1 MSSGSKINRSLYVLM
16 INMFIAMLGIG
27 LVIPILP
34 KLLEDFHAG
43 GTAAGYLIAAS
54 GLTQFLFSPLAGEW
68 ADKYGRKLMIVLG
81 LGLFTVSQFMFAV
94 ANVMWML
101 YASRF
106 LGGIGAAMMIP
117 AMMAYVA
124 DSTTE
129 ETRGKGLGL
138 LGAAM
143 SLGFVIGPGIGGF
156 LADLG
161 LRAPFYISALV
172 AAVATVLSFFMLK
185 ETLSAERRQAA
196 KASQQKR
203 ESILKQLVA
212 SVKAPYFIYLILVFT
227 LTFGLVNFEAVFS
240 LYVDNKYAYTTKE
253 ISVIIT
259 VGSLVG
265 VVIQGAVINKLLLRF
280 GENKLINVSF
290 LVSALMMVLMLL
302 SGNFWYNMLLILIFF
317 TFTSIMRPAINTAL
331 SKMAGPEEQGF
342 VMGMNNA
349 YMSLGNI
356 FGPALAGILFDVHMN
371 LPYSFGAVILV
382 LSLVLSLTWGKNFRA
397 CASKSWKRPARRDN
411 NE

>member
-172 AAVATVLSFFMLK
+172 AAVVTVLSFFMLK

-382 LSLVLSLTWGKNFRA
+382 LSLVLSLTWGKKLSSMRKQKLETA
-397 CASKSWKRPARRDN
+397 GTQG
-411 NE
+411 

>member
-1 MSSGSKINRSLYVLM
+1 MSSSTKPNKSLIVLM
-16 INMFIAMLGIG
+16 VNMFIAMLGIG

-34 KLLEDFHAG
+34 KLLEDFNAG

-68 ADKYGRKLMIVLG
+68 SDKYGRKRMIVLG
-81 LGLFTVSQFMFAV
+81 LLLFTLSQFLFAI

-101 YASRF
+101 YISRF
-106 LGGIGAAMMIP
+106 LGGIGAAMMVP

-129 ETRGKGLGL
+129 DTRGKGLGM

-156 LADLG
+156 LADFG
-161 LRAPFYISALV
+161 LRAPFYISALI
-172 AAVATVLSFFMLK
+172 AAIATILSFFMLK
-185 ETLSAERRQAA
+185 ETLSEERLQAA
-196 KASQQKR
+196 RQSQQKR
-203 ESILKQLVA
+203 ESIVKQLIT

-253 ISVIIT
+253 ISIMIT
-259 VGSLVG
+259 VGALVG
-265 VVIQGAVINKLLLRF
+265 VVIQGAFINKLLHRF

-290 LVSALMMVLMLL
+290 LISAITMVLMLL
-302 SGNFWYNMLLILIFF
+302 SGNFWYNLLLILIFF
-317 TFTSIMRPAINTAL
+317 TFTSIMRPAINTVL
-331 SKMAGPEEQGF
+331 SKMAGNEEQGF

-356 FGPALAGILFDVHMN
+356 FGPALAGILFDVHVN
-371 LPYSFGAVILV
+371 LPYSFGAIILV
-382 LSLVLSLTWGKNFRA
+382 LSLILSVSWGRRMTGRSKQKLEA
-397 CASKSWKRPARRDN
+397 ASSQG
-411 NE
+411 

>member
-81 LGLFTVSQFMFAV
+81 LALFTVSQFMFAV
-94 ANVMWML
+94 ASVMWML

-185 ETLSAERRQAA
+185 ETLSVERRQAA

-290 LVSALMMVLMLL
+290 LVSAMMMVLMLL

-382 LSLVLSLTWGKNFRA
+382 LSLVLSLTWGKKLSSIRKQKLETA
-397 CASKSWKRPARRDN
+397 GTQG
-411 NE
+411 

>member
-1 MSSGSKINRSLYVLM
+1 MSSSTKPNKSLIVLM
-16 INMFIAMLGIG
+16 VNMFIAMLGIG

-34 KLLEDFHAG
+34 KLLEDFNAG

-68 ADKYGRKLMIVLG
+68 SDKYGRKRMIVLG
-81 LGLFTVSQFMFAV
+81 LLLFTLSQFLFAI

-101 YASRF
+101 YISRF
-106 LGGIGAAMMIP
+106 LGGIGAAMMVP

-129 ETRGKGLGL
+129 DTRGKGLGM

-156 LADLG
+156 LADFG
-161 LRAPFYISALV
+161 LRAPFYISALI
-172 AAVATVLSFFMLK
+172 AAIATILSFVMLK
-185 ETLSAERRQAA
+185 ETLSEERLQAA
-196 KASQQKR
+196 RQSQKKR
-203 ESILKQLVA
+203 ESIVKQLIT

-253 ISVIIT
+253 ISIMIT
-259 VGSLVG
+259 VGALVG
-265 VVIQGAVINKLLLRF
+265 VVIQGAFINKLLHRF

-290 LVSALMMVLMLL
+290 LISAIAMVLMLL
-302 SGNFWYNMLLILIFF
+302 SGNFWYNLLLILIFF
-317 TFTSIMRPAINTAL
+317 TFTSIMRPAINTVL
-331 SKMAGPEEQGF
+331 SKMAGNEEQGF

-356 FGPALAGILFDVHMN
+356 FGPALAGILFDVHVN
-371 LPYSFGAVILV
+371 LPYSFGAIILV
-382 LSLVLSLTWGKNFRA
+382 LSLILSVSWGRRITGRSKQKLEA
-397 CASKSWKRPARRDN
+397 ASN
-411 NE
+411 QG

>member
-212 SVKAPYFIYLILVFT
+212 SVKAPYFNYLILVFT

-382 LSLVLSLTWGKNFRA
+382 LSLVLSLTWGKKLSSMRKQKLETA
-397 CASKSWKRPARRDN
+397 GTQG
-411 NE
+411 

>member
-1 MSSGSKINRSLYVLM
+1 MPPRDSRSFCFRRWLY
-16 INMFIAMLGIG
+16 
-27 LVIPILP
+27 
-34 KLLEDFHAG
+34 
-43 GTAAGYLIAAS
+43 
-54 GLTQFLFSPLAGEW
+54 EW

-81 LGLFTVSQFMFAV
+81 LALFTVSQFMFAV
-94 ANVMWML
+94 ASVMWML

-185 ETLSAERRQAA
+185 ETLSVERRQAA

-290 LVSALMMVLMLL
+290 LVSAMMMVLMLL

-317 TFTSIMRPAINTAL
+317 TFTSIMRPHD
-331 SKMAGPEEQGF
+331 QHRF
-342 VMGMNNA
+342 VQNG
-349 YMSLGNI
+349 
-356 FGPALAGILFDVHMN
+356 
-371 LPYSFGAVILV
+371 
-382 LSLVLSLTWGKNFRA
+382 RA
-397 CASKSWKRPARRDN
+397 
-411 NE
+411 

>member
-1 MSSGSKINRSLYVLM
+1 MSSSTKPNKSLIVLM
-16 INMFIAMLGIG
+16 VNMFIAMLGIG

-34 KLLEDFHAG
+34 KLLEDFNAG

-68 ADKYGRKLMIVLG
+68 SDKYGRKRMIVLG
-81 LGLFTVSQFMFAV
+81 LLLFTLSQFLFAI

-101 YASRF
+101 YISRF
-106 LGGIGAAMMIP
+106 LGGIGAAMMVP

-129 ETRGKGLGL
+129 DTRGKGLGM

-156 LADLG
+156 LADFG
-161 LRAPFYISALV
+161 LRAPFYISALI
-172 AAVATVLSFFMLK
+172 AAIATVLSFFMLK
-185 ETLSAERRQAA
+185 ETLSEERLQAA
-196 KASQQKR
+196 RQSQQKR
-203 ESILKQLVA
+203 ESIVKQLIT

-253 ISVIIT
+253 ISIMIT
-259 VGSLVG
+259 VGALVG
-265 VVIQGAVINKLLLRF
+265 VVIQGAFINKLLHRF

-290 LVSALMMVLMLL
+290 LISAIAMVLMLL
-302 SGNFWYNMLLILIFF
+302 SGNFWYNLLLILIFF
-317 TFTSIMRPAINTAL
+317 TFTSIMRPAINTVL
-331 SKMAGPEEQGF
+331 SKMAGNEEQGF

-356 FGPALAGILFDVHMN
+356 FGPALAGILFDVHVN
-371 LPYSFGAVILV
+371 LPYSFGAIILV
-382 LSLVLSLTWGKNFRA
+382 LSLILSVSWGKRMTGRSKQKLEA
-397 CASKSWKRPARRDN
+397 AS
-411 NE
+411 

>member
-1 MSSGSKINRSLYVLM
+1 MSSSTKPNKSLIVLM

-34 KLLEDFHAG
+34 KLLEDFNAG

-68 ADKYGRKLMIVLG
+68 SDKYGRKRMIVLG
-81 LGLFTVSQFMFAV
+81 LLLFTLSQFLFAI

-101 YASRF
+101 YISRF
-106 LGGIGAAMMIP
+106 LGGIGAAMMVP

-129 ETRGKGLGL
+129 DTRGKGLGM

-156 LADLG
+156 LADFG
-161 LRAPFYISALV
+161 LRAPFYISALI
-172 AAVATVLSFFMLK
+172 AAIATVLSFFMLK
-185 ETLSAERRQAA
+185 ETLSEERLQAA
-196 KASQQKR
+196 RQSQQKR
-203 ESILKQLVA
+203 ESIVKQLIT

-253 ISVIIT
+253 ISIMIT
-259 VGSLVG
+259 VGALVG
-265 VVIQGAVINKLLLRF
+265 VVIQGVFINKLLHRF

-290 LVSALMMVLMLL
+290 LISAIAMVLMLL
-302 SGNFWYNMLLILIFF
+302 SGNFWYNLLLILVFF
-317 TFTSIMRPAINTAL
+317 TFTSIMRPAINTVL
-331 SKMAGPEEQGF
+331 SKMAGNEEQGF

-356 FGPALAGILFDVHMN
+356 FGPALAGILFDVHVN
-371 LPYSFGAVILV
+371 LPYSFGAIILV
-382 LSLVLSLTWGKNFRA
+382 LSLILSVSWGRRITGRRKQKLEA
-397 CASKSWKRPARRDN
+397 ASN
-411 NE
+411 QG

>member
-1 MSSGSKINRSLYVLM
+1 MSSATKTNKSLIVLM

-34 KLLEDFHAG
+34 KLLEDFNAG

-68 ADKYGRKLMIVLG
+68 SDKYGRKLMIVLG
-81 LGLFTVSQFMFAV
+81 LLLFTLSQFLFAI

-101 YASRF
+101 YASRL
-106 LGGIGAAMMIP
+106 LGGIGAAMMVP

-129 ETRGKGLGL
+129 DTRGKGLGM

-161 LRAPFYISALV
+161 LRAPFYISALI
-172 AAVATVLSFFMLK
+172 AAIATVLSLFMLK
-185 ETLSAERRQAA
+185 ETLTAERLQAA
-196 KASQQKR
+196 RQSQDKR
-203 ESILKQLVA
+203 ESIVKQLIA

-227 LTFGLVNFEAVFS
+227 LTFGLVNFEAIFS
-240 LYVDNKYAYTTKE
+240 LYVDNKYAYTIKE
-253 ISVIIT
+253 ISIMIT

-265 VVIQGAVINKLLLRF
+265 VVIQGVLINKLLHRF
-280 GENKLINVSF
+280 GEKKLINVSF
-290 LVSALMMVLMLL
+290 LVSAITMVLMLL

-317 TFTSIMRPAINTAL
+317 TFTSIMRPAINTML
-331 SKMAGPEEQGF
+331 SKMAGAEEQGF

-382 LSLVLSLTWGKNFRA
+382 LSLLLSVSWG
-397 CASKSWKRPARRDN
+397 RRVTGSGKQKLGTLS
-411 NE
+411 NEG

>member
-1 MSSGSKINRSLYVLM
+1 MSSGTKTNKSLIVLM

-34 KLLEDFHAG
+34 KLLEDFNAG

-68 ADKYGRKLMIVLG
+68 SDKYGRKRMIVLG
-81 LGLFTVSQFMFAV
+81 LVLFTLSQFLFAI
-94 ANVMWML
+94 AGVMWLL
-101 YASRF
+101 YVSRF
-106 LGGIGAAMMIP
+106 LGGIGAAMMVP

-129 ETRGKGLGL
+129 DTRGKGLGM

-172 AAVATVLSFFMLK
+172 AAIATVLSFFMLK
-185 ETLSAERRQAA
+185 ETLSEERLQAA
-196 KASQQKR
+196 RQSQQKR
-203 ESILKQLVA
+203 ESIVKQLIT

-240 LYVDNKYAYTTKE
+240 LFVDNKYGYTTKE
-253 ISVIIT
+253 ISVMIT
-259 VGSLVG
+259 VGALVG
-265 VVIQGAVINKLLLRF
+265 VVVQGALINKLLHRF

-290 LVSALMMVLMLL
+290 LISAIMMVLMLL
-302 SGNFWYNMLLILIFF
+302 SGNFWYNMVLILIFF
-317 TFTSIMRPAINTAL
+317 TFTSIMRPAINTVL
-331 SKMAGPEEQGF
+331 SKMAGSEEQGF

-356 FGPALAGILFDVHMN
+356 FGPALAGILFDVHVN
-371 LPYSFGAVILV
+371 LPYSFGAIVLV
-382 LSLVLSLTWGKNFRA
+382 LSLVLSLSWGKRITGRNKQKLEA
-397 CASKSWKRPARRDN
+397 IS
-411 NE
+411 NEG